1 MALFTSIALGVG
13 AVVSTVGGAITAKS
27 QQKAARRAQAANL
40 ENASNQRDLEK
51 AIFLQSR
58 GAEGFAKLPFYAV
71 RDTSGFSEEHKNSVE
86 SQMFQYA
93 LKNYDALT
101 KMPPEERLAQL
112 EGVAS
117 LFDVDRQAAGDAIGA
132 VFDGTMTQEELTN
145 MEGLKAARLGEAEV
159 VRQSGKEALEEQL
172 NSINAGQRSRGF
184 SGDSLAK
191 NQLEFDAR
199 RNIGTNAALVEAR
212 AKIQN
217 EQGDAAIKNTG
228 VARRLASVNAPNQ
241 LMESTIAAESAA
253 SRGLMREQEQ
263 ASSGFNRFM
272 FDQPGVYNP
281 TPLPTVQPIAGNGAI
296 FGTALAGLG
305 SAVTKGAT
313 LYGMSEVNGGG
324 STSAGEANRARNQ
337 AYQAQGEA
345 KYGRVL

>member
-13 AVVSTVGGAITAKS
+13 AVATVVGGAITAKS
-27 QQKAARRAQAANL
+27 QQKAAKRAQSANL
-40 ENASNQRDLEK
+40 ENATNQRELER

-71 RDTSGFSEEHKNSVE
+71 RDDSLLSADAKNSVE
-86 SQMFQYA
+86 TQMFQYA

-101 KMPPEERLAQL
+101 QLPPEERLAQL

-117 LFDVDRQAAGDAIGA
+117 MFDKTRKVAGDAVGA

-145 MEGLKAARLGEAEV
+145 MEGLKAARLGEAQV

-172 NSINAGQRSRGF
+172 KSINAGQRSRGF
-184 SGDSLAK
+184 SGDSLAQ

-199 RNIGTNAALVEAR
+199 RKIGTDAAMVEAR

-217 EQGDAAIKNTG
+217 EQGDAAIRNSG
-228 VARRLASVNAPNQ
+228 VGRRLANVNAPNQ

-263 ASSGFNRFM
+263 AMSGFNRFM
-272 FDQPGVYNP
+272 FEQPGTYNP

-296 FGTALAGLG
+296 FGTALSGLG
-305 SAVTKGAT
+305 KAGTQAAT
-313 LYGMSEVNGGG
+313 LYGMSQLGGEG
-324 STSAGEANRARNQ
+324 SKDLAGRARQQ
-337 AYQAQGEA
+337 ALQAQGEA
-345 KYGRVL
+345 RYGRVL